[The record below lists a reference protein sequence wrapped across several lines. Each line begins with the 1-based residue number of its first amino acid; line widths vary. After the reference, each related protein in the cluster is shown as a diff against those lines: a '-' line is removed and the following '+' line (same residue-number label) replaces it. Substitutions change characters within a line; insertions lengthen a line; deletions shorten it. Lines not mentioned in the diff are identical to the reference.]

1 MLATSERSVQNVRRG
16 WRARTA
22 LRVGARTSAPAPVGR
37 VEYPMTKWSLGRLVF
52 VFATVAVLSTGCA
65 LFGGSDEED
74 GGGDGSEFDTGG
86 TGWMGDSGTDLG
98 SGVSVPELEA
108 VYFDYD
114 RAVIRDDQKPTLRG
128 NSSAIVSRNEW
139 RTIVVEGH
147 CDERG
152 SEEYN
157 LALGER
163 RANSVKQYLAN
174 LGVPGGRMDT
184 VSFGESKPT
193 VQGHDESAWKWN
205 RRAEFRVIR

>member
-1 MLATSERSVQNVRRG
+1 M
-16 WRARTA
+16 RTA
-22 LRVGARTSAPAPVGR
+22 PRVGARTSAGSAPLG
-37 VEYPMTKWSLGRLVF
+37 EGENPMTKISFGRMAVVF
-52 VFATVAVLSTGCA
+52 VAVATLSTGCA
-65 LFGGSDEED
+65 LFGGSDEEA
-74 GGGDGSEFDTGG
+74 GGGSSEFDTGG
-86 TGWMGDSGTDLG
+86 DSGMGGGAGDL
-98 SGVSVPELEA
+98 SGGVAVPELEA

-114 RAVIRDDQKPTLRG
+114 RALIRDDQKPTLRG
-128 NSSAIVSRNEW
+128 NSSAIVSRDEW

-174 LGVPGGRMDT
+174 LGVPSGRMDT
-184 VSFGESKPT
+184 VSFGESKPA

>member
-1 MLATSERSVQNVRRG
+1 MA
-16 WRARTA
+16 
-22 LRVGARTSAPAPVGR
+22 
-37 VEYPMTKWSLGRLVF
+37 LVF
-52 VFATVAVLSTGCA
+52 VASATLSTGCA

-74 GGGDGSEFDTGG
+74 GDGGGSEFDTGG
-86 TGWMGDSGTDLG
+86 TGGMDGSGTDLSG
-98 SGVSVPELEA
+98 GVSVPELEA
-108 VYFDYD
+108 IYFDYD
-114 RAVIRDDQKPTLRG
+114 RAIIREDQKPTLRG
-128 NSSAIVSRNEW
+128 ASSAIVSRSEW

-174 LGVPGGRMDT
+174 LGVPSGRMDT
-184 VSFGESKPT
+184 VSFGESKPA

-205 RRAEFRVIR
+205 RRGEFRVIR

>member
-1 MLATSERSVQNVRRG
+1 
-16 WRARTA
+16 
-22 LRVGARTSAPAPVGR
+22 
-37 VEYPMTKWSLGRLVF
+37 MTKLSLARVVLVF
-52 VFATVAVLSTGCA
+52 VAVATLSTGCA

-74 GGGDGSEFDTGG
+74 GGGGSEFDSGAGG
-86 TGWMGDSGTDLG
+86 PGSGTDLG
-98 SGVSVPELEA
+98 AAVAVPELEA
-108 VYFDYD
+108 IYFDYD

-128 NSSAIVSRNEW
+128 NSSAIVSRDEW

-174 LGVPGGRMDT
+174 LGVPSGRMDT